1 MRNQFLKGLLGL
13 ALSLTLAACG
23 GGGSSGSGSDSG
35 DSGGTTT
42 SSWTPTAADSWTIQL
57 TGTLN
62 TSYDVKVYDVDLFD
76 TPQATINA
84 LHTAGRVV
92 VCYFSAGSA
101 ENWRDDYS
109 NFTAS
114 DKGNGLDGW
123 AGEYW
128 LDTRSDNVRSI
139 MVTRMK
145 LAQSKGCDAVD
156 PDNVDGYTNTTGFL
170 FTASD
175 QLDYNTYL
183 AQQAHA
189 LGLKVG
195 LKNDIDQLSSL
206 ASTFDFAINEQC
218 NVYNECS
225 GYSAFTSLNK
235 PVFNIEYDSAYQNNT
250 SGARDA
256 LCTASKAA
264 NIRTLVLGLNL
275 DDSYH
280 FSCD

>member
-1 MRNQFLKGLLGL
+1 
-13 ALSLTLAACG
+13 
-23 GGGSSGSGSDSG
+23 
-35 DSGGTTT
+35 
-42 SSWTPTAADSWTIQL
+42 
-57 TGTLN
+57 
-62 TSYDVKVYDVDLFD
+62 VKVYDVDLFD

-156 PDNVDGYTNTTGFL
+156 PDNVDGYTNTTGFSL
-170 FTASD
+170 TASD

-264 NIRTLVLGLNL
+264 NIRTLVLGMNL

>member
-42 SSWTPTAADSWTIQL
+42 SSWTPTVADSWTIQL

-264 NIRTLVLGLNL
+264 DIRTLVLGLNL